1 MISVKYV
8 SSCKSPSGYGSAARQ
23 FIAAFFVAGV
33 NVTTES
39 ITQTPEQ
46 TDYGITG
53 NIIKSLENRDID
65 YRVNIIHLTPDL
77 YKDYK
82 EDGKYNIGHLFW
94 ETDRLPKEWVKPCN
108 GMDEIWCASDRQ
120 IEMIKKSG
128 VTTPCYAFSQ
138 PIDTT
143 IAYENTKPF
152 GLNHEKDFIFYGCF
166 QWINRKNP
174 RGLLQ
179 AYWKEFEG
187 NDKVTL
193 LLKTY
198 RITYID
204 KELQIIKNDIET
216 WRKQQP
222 QKHYPKIYLLH
233 KVLNEKEMMRF
244 HMTGDVFV
252 NSSSGEGWGRPV
264 QEAMLLDKP
273 VITTTNG
280 GITDIMSSSMY
291 HVIPSNVKPVTVSS
305 EIPWYQDGM
314 NWWELEEKS
323 LRTNMRNLYEQHG
336 ESEKTKLAQQYVID
350 NFGFLKIG
358 LQMKER
364 LEIITRV

>member
-8 SSCKSPSGYGSAARQ
+8 SSAKSPSGYGSAARQ
-23 FIAAFFVAGV
+23 FIAALFVSGI

-39 ITQTPEQ
+39 ITQTPESS
-46 TDYGITG
+46 DYGITG
-53 NIIKSLENRDID
+53 DIDKSLNNRDIA
-65 YRVNIIHLTPDL
+65 YQVNIIHLTPDL

-108 GMDEIWCASDRQ
+108 GMNEIWCASEKQ
-120 IEMIKKSG
+120 VEMIKRSG
-128 VTTPCYAFSQ
+128 VKTPCYAFSQ

-143 IAYENTKPF
+143 LAYENIKPF
-152 GLNHEKDFIFYGCF
+152 ALNHPKDFTFYSCF
-166 QWINRKNP
+166 QWIPRKNP
-174 RGLLQ
+174 RGLIQ

-193 LLKTY
+193 LIKTY
-198 RITYID
+198 RITYVD

-252 NSSSGEGWGRPV
+252 NPSSGEGWGRPI
-264 QEAMLLDKP
+264 QEAMLMGKP
-273 VITTTNG
+273 VVSTGNG
-280 GITDIMSSSMY
+280 GITDIMTSSY
-291 HVIPSNVKPVTVSS
+291 YNLVTSKESDIEVSS
-305 EIPWYQDGM
+305 EIPWYQPGGM
-314 NWWELEEKS
+314 KWWELNGKS
-323 LRTNMRNLYEQHG
+323 LRENMRYAYEKKDDKG
-336 ESEKTKLAQQYVID
+336 NKAQQYVVD
-350 NFGFLKIG
+350 NFSFQKIG
-358 LQMKER
+358 QQIKER
-364 LEIITRV
+364 LSSIVRL